1 MSTKKYKVGDVVFVV
16 PQLTHF
22 AMRRGDKRQGY
33 FATITAVG
41 RRWAHIGNERTP
53 FDVATGH
60 SNRRQRVRKGN
71 GLGYD
76 VFDSREQWERF
87 ELERKAKESLRDRL
101 HSCNIASMIKSLTHD
116 QVNRIT
122 AILDEARE

>member
-1 MSTKKYKVGDVVFVV
+1 MSAKKYKVGDVVFVV
-16 PQLTHF
+16 PLLTHF

-53 FDVATGH
+53 FDVATGRSH
-60 SNRRQRVRKGN
+60 DASGCDRVN
-71 GLGYD
+71 GFGYD

-87 ELERKAKESLRDRL
+87 ELERKAKDSLRDRL
-101 HSCNIASMIKSLTHD
+101 HSYNIASVIQSLTYD

>member
-16 PQLTHF
+16 PLLTRF
-22 AMRRGDKRQGY
+22 AMRRGDQRQGK
-33 FATITAVG
+33 FEAITSVG
-41 RRWAHIGNERTP
+41 RRWAHVGDERTP
-53 FDVATGH
+53 FDIATGR
-60 SNRRQRVRKGN
+60 SRDSSGCNRAN

-76 VFDSREQWERF
+76 VFDSREQWEQA
-87 ELERKAKESLRDRL
+87 ELTRKAKDSLRDRL
-101 HSCNIASMIKSLTHD
+101 HSYNIALVIQSLTHD

>member
-16 PQLTHF
+16 PLLTRF
-22 AMRRGDKRQGY
+22 AMRRGDQRQGK
-33 FATITAVG
+33 FEAITSVG
-41 RRWAHIGNERTP
+41 RRWAHVGDERTP
-53 FDVATGH
+53 FDIATGRSH
-60 SNRRQRVRKGN
+60 DSSGCNRAN

-76 VFDSREQWERF
+76 VFDSREQWEQA
-87 ELERKAKESLRDRL
+87 ELTRKAKDSLRDRL
-101 HSCNIASMIKSLTHD
+101 HSYNIALVIQSLTHD